1 MTETVWTD
9 EFLDK
14 KRAECD
20 PEADEAVR
28 SLTEREVTLANELM
42 KQLILNEQPVPES
55 LPPSLRRFLD
65 DTDTLPSWAQKSLI
79 LEGQRFFNR
88 CAPQMLLALFCASLP
103 SCYAAS
109 KGVQVLHRTGK
120 MGRDRVTRARR
131 RLSGSPRSSG
141 SGGLL
146 STLARDLLLPWMER
160 FKGSRRSDS
169 GGGLPTN
176 LFRRILET
184 AQMVVDVT
192 APDQGPGNP
201 AGLEPGGRGIRTA
214 QKVRLMHAVVRRLI
228 AQEGR
233 WSPALGQPI
242 NQEDMAATM
251 LAFSVV
257 TLRALPKL
265 GCDTS
270 PRERQ
275 AYYHSWR
282 VVGHIM
288 GIQDELLPE
297 RYEDGE
303 QLYDKIAQ
311 RHFHWS
317 PEGAEMTGALLAL
330 LDHVTPGNLFDDLG
344 EVLIHHLLG
353 DSTATAAGVPRE
365 RDLMST
371 LVMGPLVGLGW
382 VTDETNDRNLF
393 SARLCELLG
402 RKLMEGI
409 VWAGRGRNRLPFRLP
424 NQLRETWGV
433 QGWERAPEPE
443 AEKATA

>member
-14 KRAECD
+14 KRTECD

-42 KQLILNEQPVPES
+42 TRLIINEQPVPED
-55 LPPSLRRFLD
+55 LPPSLRRFFD
-65 DTDTLPSWAQKSLI
+65 DTDTLPPWAQRPLI

-109 KGVQVLHRTGK
+109 KGVKVLHRTGK
-120 MGRDRVTRARR
+120 MGRDPAARARQ
-131 RLSGSPRSSG
+131 RLFTSPRPG
-141 SGGLL
+141 RSGGLL
-146 STLARDLLLPWMER
+146 PILVHALQER
-160 FKGSRRSDS
+160 FGGFMRSS
-169 GGGLPTN
+169 AGRGLPTN
-176 LFRRILET
+176 LYRRILET
-184 AQMVVDVT
+184 AQMVVDVM

-214 QKVRLMHAVVRRLI
+214 QKVRLMHAVVRRLF

-265 GCDTS
+265 GCDSS

-288 GIQDELLPE
+288 GIQGELLPE

-303 QLYDKIAQ
+303 RLYDKIAQ

-317 PEGAEMTGALLAL
+317 REGAEMTGALLAL

-353 DSTATAAGVPRE
+353 DATATAAGVPRK
-365 RDLMST
+365 RDLMSA
-371 LVMGPLVGLGW
+371 LVMGPLIGLGW

-409 VWAGRGRNRLPFRLP
+409 VWAGRGKNRRPFRLP
-424 NQLRETWGV
+424 DQLRETWGV

-443 AEKATA
+443 DEKATA

>member
-1 MTETVWTD
+1 MQKTETVWTD
-9 EFLDK
+9 EFLNK
-14 KRAECD
+14 KRTECD

-28 SLTEREVTLANELM
+28 SLTAREVTLANELM
-42 KQLILNEQPVPES
+42 TQLILNEQAVPEA
-55 LPPSLRRFLD
+55 LPPSLRRFFV
-65 DTDTLPSWAQKSLI
+65 DTDNLPSWAQRPLI
-79 LEGQRFFNR
+79 LEGQHFFNR

-109 KGVQVLHRTGK
+109 KGVQVLYRTGK
-120 MGRDRVTRARR
+120 MGGAGVTMARQ
-131 RLSGSPRSSG
+131 RLSPSPLPGPSR
-141 SGGLL
+141 GLL
-146 STLARDLLLPWMER
+146 SILVRGLLAR
-160 FKGSRRSDS
+160 FKGSSSSAGR
-169 GGGLPTN
+169 GLPTN
-176 LFRRILET
+176 LYRRILET
-184 AQMVVDVT
+184 AQMVVDVM

-214 QKVRLMHAVVRRLI
+214 QKVRLMHAVVRHLI
-228 AQEGR
+228 TQDGR

-288 GIQDELLPE
+288 GIQGELLPE

-303 QLYDKIAQ
+303 SLFDKIAQ
-311 RHFHWS
+311 RQFHWS
-317 PEGAEMTGALLAL
+317 PQGAEMTATLLAL
-330 LDHVTPGNLFDDLG
+330 MDHVTPGNLFDDLG

-353 DSTATAAGVPRE
+353 NSTADAAGVPRK
-365 RDLMST
+365 RDLMGI
-371 LVMGPLVGLGW
+371 LAMGPLIGLGW
-382 VTDETNDRNLF
+382 VTDKTSERNLF
-393 SARLCELLG
+393 TAELSELLG

-424 NQLRETWGV
+424 NQLRETWGLH
-433 QGWERAPEPE
+433 GWEKAPEPE
-443 AEKATA
+443 GQKATA

>member
-1 MTETVWTD
+1 MQMTDTVWTD
-9 EFLDK
+9 EFLNK
-14 KRAECD
+14 KRTECD

-28 SLTEREVTLANELM
+28 SLTERELTLANELM
-42 KQLILNEQPVPES
+42 TQLIINEQPVPEA
-55 LPPSLRRFLD
+55 LPPSLRRFFV
-65 DTDTLPSWAQKSLI
+65 DTDALPSWAQRPLI

-109 KGVQVLHRTGK
+109 KGVQVLYRTGK
-120 MGRDRVTRARR
+120 MGGPPVTWARK
-131 RLSGSPRSSG
+131 RLSSSPRSGPSR
-141 SGGLL
+141 GLL
-146 STLARDLLLPWMER
+146 SILVRGLLGR
-160 FKGSRRSDS
+160 FRGSRSRS

-176 LFRRILET
+176 LYRRILET
-184 AQMVVDVT
+184 AQMVVDVM

-214 QKVRLMHAVVRRLI
+214 QKVRLMHAVVRHLI
-228 AQEGR
+228 TQDGR

-288 GIQDELLPE
+288 GIQGELLPE

-303 QLYDKIAQ
+303 SLFDKIAQ
-311 RHFHWS
+311 RQFHWS
-317 PEGAEMTGALLAL
+317 PQGTEMTATLLAL
-330 LDHVTPGNLFDDLG
+330 MDHVTPGNLFDDLG

-353 DSTATAAGVPRE
+353 NSTADAAGVPRKH
-365 RDLMST
+365 DLMGV
-371 LVMGPLVGLGW
+371 LAMGPLIGLGW
-382 VTDETNDRNLF
+382 VTDKTSERNLF
-393 SARLCELLG
+393 TAELSELLG

-424 NQLRETWGV
+424 DQLRETWGLH
-433 QGWERAPEPE
+433 GWEKAPEPE
-443 AEKATA
+443 DQKATA

>member
-1 MTETVWTD
+1 MRMTETVWTD
-9 EFLDK
+9 AFLDK
-14 KRAECD
+14 KRTECD

-42 KQLILNEQPVPES
+42 TRLIINEQPVPEE
-55 LPPSLRRFLD
+55 LPPSLRRFFD
-65 DTDTLPSWAQKSLI
+65 DTDTLPSWAQKPLI

-109 KGVQVLHRTGK
+109 KGVQVLYRTGK
-120 MGRDRVTRARR
+120 MGRERVTRARQ
-131 RLSGSPRSSG
+131 RLFTSPRSG
-141 SGGLL
+141 RSGGLL
-146 STLARDLLLPWMER
+146 SILARGLLER
-160 FKGSRRSDS
+160 FTGSRSSAGR
-169 GGGLPTN
+169 GLPTN
-176 LFRRILET
+176 LYRRILET
-184 AQMVVDVT
+184 AQMVVDVM

-214 QKVRLMHAVVRRLI
+214 QKVRLMHAVVRRLF

-242 NQEDMAATM
+242 NQEDMAATA

-288 GIQDELLPE
+288 GIQAELLPE

-303 QLYDKIAQ
+303 RLYDKIAQ
-311 RHFHWS
+311 RHFRPS

-353 DSTATAAGVPRE
+353 DSTATAAGVPRKH
-365 RDLMST
+365 DLMSA
-371 LVMGPLVGLGW
+371 LVMGPLIGLGW

-409 VWAGRGRNRLPFRLP
+409 VWAGRGKNRRPFRLP
-424 NQLRETWGV
+424 DQLRETWGV

-443 AEKATA
+443 DEKATA